1 MEQTL
6 IPLPSKFLNFPLLI
20 ILVSQVAF
28 FSSSSSHLC
37 PSDQCLALLRF
48 KNVISLNNCSSWGP
62 FISNLSGS
70 VPRKIVSWKEG
81 IDCCFWD
88 GVSCDNVTGNV
99 IGLDLQNSQL
109 YGTINS
115 DSSLFLLSHL
125 RWLNLAGNALCMSEI
140 PSTISQLASL
150 THLIL
155 TNSDLSGS
163 VPQEI
168 SHLSKLVS
176 LDLSSNRYL
185 YLENPAMERSVRNM
199 TSLRELWLNGVEM
212 SRVDLHSLANL
223 SSSLVS
229 LNLDFCNLGETNG
242 GEFPVHI
249 FQLPNL
255 QSIQLGSNPMR
266 GHFPKSNWTAPLK
279 FLEVVGTGFSGGLPD
294 SIGGLKF
301 LEDLCVDVTGELPD
315 SIGNLVSLKSLT
327 LAGSFTGSI
336 PASIGNLTQIT
347 DIDLSNG
354 NFTGELPFSLGKLE
368 HLTSL
373 NLDLNHLTGQIPN
386 AFSNL
391 TKLSVLNLCSNN
403 FSGELP
409 FSLFNLTQPISV
421 YFSNNQL
428 TGPIPTSI
436 SSHSGLVSLDMSH
449 NLLTGTVPSPLFT
462 IPSGLVSLDMSHN
475 LLTGTVPSS
484 LFTIPSLQCLD
495 LSYNQLDG
503 HIDDFHVNKS
513 QLYYVDLSNNKL
525 QGPILRS
532 LFGFVTLTVLS
543 LASNNMTG
551 FLDLEMIAQLKN
563 LTFLDLSYNSL
574 SLSLPSSNQNL
585 SFPMFDS
592 LHLST
597 CNLGEIPTFL
607 RDSKYLETLDLSS
620 NKIQGPLPEWFW
632 GLGGFSLT
640 YLNLSHNLLTSFQG
654 FLPWQSLSVL
664 DLHSNLLQGLLPD
677 AVYWPEIVL
686 ISNNKLTGEIPLSI
700 CNKSDTSIIDLSDN
714 NLNGKIPQCLGSFS
728 DSLTVL
734 DLRMNNFHGVI
745 PTKFANC
752 ESLTTLALN
761 GNQLEG
767 SLPHSL
773 HNCKELEV
781 VDVGNNKI
789 SDQFPHWL
797 GALPKLRVLVL
808 RSNKFHG
815 AIVSSKTKTWF
826 PTLRIMDISHNKF
839 TGSLPTR
846 FFENLK
852 AMLSVGS
859 NELQKLQYVGP
870 DDGYYRDDVKVT
882 MKGIDIE
889 LTRILTIFTTI
900 DLSNNNFSG
909 KIASNIGMLKSL
921 KGLNISHNNLVGCI
935 PPSIGSLTNLEWL
948 DLSSNQ
954 LTCRI
959 PQNLLDL
966 TFLEVLNFSHNKLQ
980 GPIPLGKQFNSFSN
994 ESYLGNS
1001 GLCGFPLSKECN
1013 PSETQHPPAPP
1024 FAGQQTGSMF
1034 EFGWKVVVFGYGCGV
1049 VFGLIMGYVVFS
1061 TGKPQWLVTLVEGL
1075 QPRKQKRS
1083 RIGGRRHRRSN

>member
-6 IPLPSKFLNFPLLI
+6 IPLPSKFLSFPLLI

-28 FSSSSSHLC
+28 SSSSSSHLC
-37 PSDQCLALLRF
+37 LPYQSLALLRF

-62 FISNLSGS
+62 FMRNLSGS

-81 IDCCFWD
+81 TDCCFWD

-99 IGLDLQNSQL
+99 IGLDLQGCQL
-109 YGTINS
+109 YGTINF

-125 RWLNLAGNALCMSEI
+125 RWLNLADNALCMSEI
-140 PSTISQLASL
+140 TSTISQLASL
-150 THLIL
+150 THLNL

-176 LDLSSNRYL
+176 LDLSSNQYL
-185 YLENPAMERSVRNM
+185 YLENHAMKRSIQNM
-199 TSLRELWLNGVEM
+199 TTLRELWLNGVDM
-212 SRVDLHSLANL
+212 SRVDPHSLANL

-229 LNLDFCNLGETNG
+229 LNLDSCNLGGTNG

-255 QSIQLGSNPMR
+255 QSIQLGYNPMR

-279 FLEVVGTGFSGGLPD
+279 FLEVVSTGFSGGLPV
-294 SIGGLKF
+294 SIGGLKL
-301 LEDLCVDVTGELPD
+301 LEDLFVEVTGELPD

-327 LAGSFTGSI
+327 LFGSFTGSI

-347 DIDLSNG
+347 DISLSSG

-373 NLDLNHLTGQIPN
+373 HLDLNHLTGQIPN

-391 TKLSVLNLCSNN
+391 TKLSDIDLGMNN

-421 YFSNNQL
+421 DFSYNQL
-428 TGPIPTSI
+428 TGSIPTSI
-436 SSHSGLVSLDMSH
+436 SSHSGLVSLY
-449 NLLTGTVPSPLFT
+449 
-462 IPSGLVSLDMSHN
+462 MSHN

-484 LFTIPSLQCLD
+484 LFTIPSLQRLD

-513 QLYYVDLSNNKL
+513 QLSDVDLSNNKL
-525 QGPILRS
+525 HGPIPRS
-532 LFGFVTLTVLS
+532 FFGFVHLTRLS

-551 FLDLEMIAQLKN
+551 FLDIEMISQLKN

-574 SLSLPSSNQNL
+574 SLSHPSSNQNL
-585 SFPMFDS
+585 SFPMFTS
-592 LHLST
+592 IGLSS
-597 CNLGEIPTFL
+597 CNQLEIPTFL
-607 RDSKYLETLDLSS
+607 RDSKYLESLDLSN

-632 GLGGFSLT
+632 DLGEGSLT
-640 YLNLSHNLLTSFQG
+640 YLDLSHNLLTSFQG

-664 DLHSNLLQGLLPD
+664 NLHSNLLQGSLPD
-677 AVYWPEIVL
+677 AVYWPEVVL

-700 CNKSDTSIIDLSDN
+700 CNKSFTSIIDLSDN
-714 NLNGKIPQCLGSFS
+714 NLNGKIPQCLGNFS
-728 DSLTVL
+728 DSLSVL

-745 PTKFANC
+745 PTEFANC

-767 SLPHSL
+767 S
-773 HNCKELEV
+773 E
-781 VDVGNNKI
+781 
-789 SDQFPHWL
+789 
-797 GALPKLRVLVL
+797 
-808 RSNKFHG
+808 
-815 AIVSSKTKTWF
+815 TK
-826 PTLRIMDISHNKF
+826 
-839 TGSLPTR
+839 
-846 FFENLK
+846 
-852 AMLSVGS
+852 
-859 NELQKLQYVGP
+859 
-870 DDGYYRDDVKVT
+870 
-882 MKGIDIE
+882 
-889 LTRILTIFTTI
+889 
-900 DLSNNNFSG
+900 
-909 KIASNIGMLKSL
+909 
-921 KGLNISHNNLVGCI
+921 
-935 PPSIGSLTNLEWL
+935 
-948 DLSSNQ
+948 
-954 LTCRI
+954 
-959 PQNLLDL
+959 
-966 TFLEVLNFSHNKLQ
+966 
-980 GPIPLGKQFNSFSN
+980 
-994 ESYLGNS
+994 
-1001 GLCGFPLSKECN
+1001 
-1013 PSETQHPPAPP
+1013 HPPAPP
-1024 FAGQQTGSMF
+1024 FAGQQSGSMF

-1049 VFGLIMGYVVFS
+1049 VFGLIIGYVAFS
-1061 TGKPQWLVTLVEGL
+1061 TGKPRWLVTLVEGL
-1075 QPRKQKRS
+1075 QPRKLKRS

>member
-525 QGPILRS
+525 QGPILRRNPNI
-532 LFGFVTLTVLS
+532 LERFKVFGNFRSFEQQNSGASSRVVL
-543 LASNNMTG
+543 
-551 FLDLEMIAQLKN
+551 
-563 LTFLDLSYNSL
+563 
-574 SLSLPSSNQNL
+574 
-585 SFPMFDS
+585 
-592 LHLST
+592 
-597 CNLGEIPTFL
+597 
-607 RDSKYLETLDLSS
+607 
-620 NKIQGPLPEWFW
+620 GPWRVF
-632 GLGGFSLT
+632 
-640 YLNLSHNLLTSFQG
+640 
-654 FLPWQSLSVL
+654 
-664 DLHSNLLQGLLPD
+664 
-677 AVYWPEIVL
+677 
-686 ISNNKLTGEIPLSI
+686 
-700 CNKSDTSIIDLSDN
+700 IDLSE
-714 NLNGKIPQCLGSFS
+714 PFTQPS
-728 DSLTVL
+728 D
-734 DLRMNNFHGVI
+734 
-745 PTKFANC
+745 KF
-752 ESLTTLALN
+752 
-761 GNQLEG
+761 
-767 SLPHSL
+767 PR
-773 HNCKELEV
+773 
-781 VDVGNNKI
+781 I
-789 SDQFPHWL
+789 S
-797 GALPKLRVLVL
+797 
-808 RSNKFHG
+808 
-815 AIVSSKTKTWF
+815 
-826 PTLRIMDISHNKF
+826 
-839 TGSLPTR
+839 
-846 FFENLK
+846 
-852 AMLSVGS
+852 
-859 NELQKLQYVGP
+859 
-870 DDGYYRDDVKVT
+870 
-882 MKGIDIE
+882 
-889 LTRILTIFTTI
+889 
-900 DLSNNNFSG
+900 
-909 KIASNIGMLKSL
+909 
-921 KGLNISHNNLVGCI
+921 
-935 PPSIGSLTNLEWL
+935 
-948 DLSSNQ
+948 
-954 LTCRI
+954 
-959 PQNLLDL
+959 
-966 TFLEVLNFSHNKLQ
+966 
-980 GPIPLGKQFNSFSN
+980 
-994 ESYLGNS
+994 
-1001 GLCGFPLSKECN
+1001 
-1013 PSETQHPPAPP
+1013 
-1024 FAGQQTGSMF
+1024 SMA
-1034 EFGWKVVVFGYGCGV
+1034 EFVC
-1049 VFGLIMGYVVFS
+1049 
-1061 TGKPQWLVTLVEGL
+1061 T
-1075 QPRKQKRS
+1075 
-1083 RIGGRRHRRSN
+1083 